1 MRNAYPSCS
10 AIKFFSYERQ
20 VTKIAPDG
28 TEEVW
33 TEKTYLTTE
42 EMFPTVLRRS
52 EVVAVQVIEISPVQ
66 SALQEIEASTREL
79 AGLSMRFSALA
90 KTQQSVP
97 TNALAMALNSVVDVP
112 VTGGI
117 SAYRQA
123 YLTGDYVARYPER
136 AEEVQKLREAID
148 EQVCR
153 GPPSIESAF

>member
-1 MRNAYPSCS
+1 MRPNADSLRS

-20 VTKIAPDG
+20 VTKIASDG

-52 EVVAVQVIEISPVQ
+52 EIVAVQVIEISPVQ
-66 SALQEIEASTREL
+66 SALHEVETSTREL
-79 AGLSMRFSALA
+79 AGLNLRFSALA

-97 TNALAMALNSVVDVP
+97 TNALAMSLNSVVDVP

-117 SAYRQA
+117 NAYRQA
-123 YLTGDYVARYPER
+123 YLTGDYIARFPER
-136 AEEVQKLREAID
+136 AEEVQKLRDAID
-148 EQVCR
+148 EQVC
-153 GPPSIESAF
+153 